1 MENIKLF
8 IKGIL
13 IGIGKI
19 IPGVSGSMIAISLGL
34 YEDMIYSLSNIFKN
48 FKTNAL
54 FLTKIVLGMLVS
66 IILISKVIIVALS
79 NYYLPTMLLFIGLII
94 GGMPSI
100 IKMAKKQINK
110 INIIILVVPFIFFLI
125 LDCLTSN
132 ISVNVEL
139 NIINAIWLGIIEAFT
154 MIIPGI
160 SGTAIM
166 IMLGVYESI
175 LQMFSN
181 INYIVILIFFLFGIM
196 LGVFLISKIINY
208 LLNKYNIS
216 CYYAVIGF
224 VLSSIIILLRKTL
237 MIESNSNSI
246 IMGIVLMI
254 LGAFISYKIE

>member
-19 IPGVSGSMIAISLGL
+19 IPGVSGSMMAISLGL

-66 IILISKVIIVALS
+66 IVLISKVIIIALN

-94 GGMPSI
+94 GGIPSI
-100 IKMAKKQINK
+100 IKTAKKETNK
-110 INIIILVVPFIFFLI
+110 TNIIILVVPFIFFLL
-125 LDCLTSN
+125 LDFLTSN
-132 ISVNVEL
+132 LSINIEL
-139 NIINAIWLGIIEAFT
+139 NIVNAIWLGILEAFT

-181 INYIVILIFFLFGIM
+181 INYLGILFFFLFGIM

-208 LLNKYNIS
+208 LLSKYKIS
-216 CYYAVIGF
+216 CYYAIIGF

-237 MIESNSNSI
+237 MIESSFNSI
-246 IMGIVLMI
+246 IMGIFLMI
-254 LGAFISYKIE
+254 LGAFISYKME